1 MTRIES
7 TLMEK
12 TGSPIRTP
20 VASQR
25 GPHAV
30 PPGMT
35 AAEWNM
41 RCDLAALYRV
51 VAHYG
56 WGDLLSTHISARV
69 PDDRSK
75 FLINPWGLL
84 FEEVTAAN
92 LIKVDEHGNVLD
104 ETEYKINP
112 AGYLIHS
119 CVHVGRPEIDC
130 VLHLHTTDGTAV
142 ATQKAG
148 LLPITQHALVIYD
161 HIAYHDY
168 EGLVLNSAEQKT
180 LLADLGDKRMLILRN
195 HGTLTAG
202 RTVGEAFTLMY
213 RLERACRM
221 QIAAQKTGQP
231 LTELPQSVIDEGIAG
246 GERVFGAKGPMPGGQ
261 AEWAAMLRKLDLLG
275 IDYRH

>member
-1 MTRIES
+1 V
-7 TLMEK
+7 EK
-12 TGSPIRTP
+12 TVAPTASRTRTP
-20 VASQR
+20 AAAARESE
-25 GPHAV
+25 PV
-30 PPGMT
+30 PAGMT

-51 VAHYG
+51 VAYYG
-56 WGDLLSTHISARV
+56 WGDLLSTHISARI

-84 FEEVTAAN
+84 FEEVTATN

-104 ETEYKINP
+104 KTEYKINP

-130 VLHLHTTDGTAV
+130 VLHLHTRDGTAV
-142 ATQKAG
+142 ATQRAG
-148 LLPITQHALVIYD
+148 LLPLTQHALVIYD
-161 HIAYHDY
+161 HIAYHDF
-168 EGLVLNSAEQKT
+168 EGLVLEPTEQKT

-221 QIAAQKTGQP
+221 QVAAQKTGQP
-231 LTELPQSVIDEGIAG
+231 LTELPQSVIQEGMAG
-246 GERVFGAKGPMPGGQ
+246 GERIFGAKGPMPGGQ
-261 AEWAAMLRKLDLLG
+261 AEWAAMLRKLALLG
-275 IDYRH
+275 IEYRH